1 MVFFGKGASPARA
14 NSNYLSSKFDCHVP
28 EQGFGVWD
36 GCRLI
41 AHDRISHATCCSG
54 LAPGRNSVLCSAIDC
69 AFSIKGPRNGSDKM
83 FVRAKTAWRRFLR
96 QRTIR

>member
-41 AHDRISHATCCSG
+41 ARCRSKDLETALTKCLSEQKQRG
-54 LAPGRNSVLCSAIDC
+54 G
-69 AFSIKGPRNGSDKM
+69 AFSVKGLLDEFS
-83 FVRAKTAWRRFLR
+83 
-96 QRTIR
+96 